1 LVVCSIIG
9 IIVVIYKNRQK
20 CCWGKYNKKKAN
32 RIAPTHRMNGDQ
44 VDLIKITPL
53 HRRRVVKLAPLKH
66 FETNPVD
73 SKTPMPFTEHVK
85 MNSKKEETSGDNA
98 QANTKLDMTLTEHTP
113 MNAKVEM
120 NSMEKLPIES

>member
-1 LVVCSIIG
+1 
-9 IIVVIYKNRQK
+9 
-20 CCWGKYNKKKAN
+20 
-32 RIAPTHRMNGDQ
+32 MNGDQ